1 MSTVSAVD
9 VVAPVA
15 ITGPIL
21 LACLLLV
28 AGRWSP
34 RALTDVLALAGA
46 VGLAVCGA
54 LLVAAT
60 STRDAV
66 TWLGG
71 WAPAPGAH
79 PVGIA
84 LVADPAAGGLVV
96 LVGVLAAGALLFS
109 WRYFESVE
117 ARFHALVLLFCAG
130 MDGFVLAGDLFTM
143 LVFFEL
149 MGAVAYA
156 LAAYKIEE
164 PRSLQGGLTFGVV
177 NSLGAYLALCGVGV
191 LYARTGQLNL
201 AFVGQALAGAPPD
214 GPAVVGVV
222 LVLVGWLVKAAAVPF
237 HFWLA
242 DAHAVAPTPVCVLFS
257 GVMAPLG
264 VYGVARVAAVAAPDV
279 GALRAVLVV
288 VGAVTAVLGTVM
300 CVVQRNLKRLLA
312 YSTIAHVGLFLI
324 GATAA
329 GTRGW
334 LVYLAGHAGVKGAL
348 FLLVGVLL
356 ARFGSVDEID
366 LHGAGRTGGT
376 TDRWAAALF
385 LLGGLALAGLPP
397 LGVGLGKAALE
408 ESVPGALVPVVVG
421 VSVVTAGAVLR
432 GGLRVFLGVG
442 PRPERQVDPERTS
455 GEGEERE
462 TTGRLDRVPATM
474 LAAPAVLLGAALVV
488 GAVPWV
494 GRLGAVAGERLAD
507 GPSYRAAVLGAA
519 PVAAAP
525 AEPVAWHL
533 SGVVT
538 GFATAAGAVVLAL
551 LVLVAAR
558 VPARQRRPLRRAV
571 GPIVLVLERLHS
583 GHVGDYVAWLLLG
596 AAVIGIAVAA
606 PTLGS

>member
-1 MSTVSAVD
+1 MVD
-9 VVAPVA
+9 VVAPLAV
-15 ITGPIL
+15 TGPVL
-21 LACLLLV
+21 LACLVLV
-28 AGRWSP
+28 IGRWAP
-34 RALTDVLALAGA
+34 RPVVDALALAGA
-46 VGLAVCGA
+46 IALACCGG

-84 LVADPAAGGLVV
+84 QVADPAAGLLVL
-96 LVGVLAAGALLFS
+96 LVGTLAAGGLLFS
-109 WRYFESVE
+109 WRYFASVE
-117 ARFHALVLLFCAG
+117 ARFQALVLLFCAG
-130 MDGFVLAGDLFTM
+130 MTGFVLAGDLFTM

-164 PRSLQGGLTFGVV
+164 PRSVQGGLTFGVV

-201 AFVGQALAGAPPD
+201 AFLGETLAGAPPD

-264 VYGVARVAAVAAPDV
+264 VYGAARVTAVVAPGV
-279 GALRAVLVV
+279 GTLAPVLVV
-288 VGAVTAVLGTVM
+288 VGTVTAVVGTVL

-324 GATAA
+324 GAADGGSRT
-329 GTRGW
+329 W
-334 LVYLAGHAGVKGAL
+334 LVYLAGHAGVKAAL

-366 LHGAGRTGGT
+366 LHGAARTGRAS
-376 TDRWAAALF
+376 DRLTGALF
-385 LLGGLALAGLPP
+385 LLAGLALAGLPP
-397 LGVGLGKAALE
+397 VGAGLGKAALE
-408 ESVPGALVPVVVG
+408 ESVPGLLVPVVAG
-421 VSVVTAGAVLR
+421 VSVVTAAAVLR
-432 GGLRVFLGVG
+432 AGLRVFLGLG
-442 PRPERQVDPERTS
+442 PRPERRVDPERTS

-462 TTGRLDRVPATM
+462 MSGRLERVPATM
-474 LAAPAVLLGAALVV
+474 LAAPTLLLAAAVVVGTLPLAGRVGAA
-488 GAVPWV
+488 
-494 GRLGAVAGERLAD
+494 AGERLAD
-507 GPSYRAAVLGAA
+507 GAAYRASVLGPAIEAA
-519 PVAAAP
+519 PV
-525 AEPVAWHL
+525 EPVAWHL
-533 SGVVT
+533 SGVGT
-538 GFATAAGAVVLAL
+538 GLGTTVAAVVLAL
-551 LVLVAAR
+551 VVLVSAR
-558 VPARQRRPLRRAV
+558 VPAGRRRPVRRAIGPLVV
-571 GPIVLVLERLHS
+571 GLERLHS
-583 GHVGDYVAWLLLG
+583 GHVGDYVAWLLFG

-606 PTLGS
+606 PTLSR

>member
-1 MSTVSAVD
+1 MTGADVGRVD
-9 VVAPVA
+9 VVAPLAV
-15 ITGPIL
+15 TGPVL
-21 LACLLLV
+21 LACLVLV
-28 AGRWSP
+28 IGRWAP
-34 RALTDVLALAGA
+34 RPVVDALALVGA
-46 VGLAVCGA
+46 AALACCGG

-60 STRDAV
+60 SPGDAV

-71 WAPAPGAH
+71 WAPAPGTH

-84 LVADPAAGGLVV
+84 LVADPAAGLLVL
-96 LVGVLAAGALLFS
+96 LVGTLAAGGLLFS
-109 WRYFESVE
+109 WRYFASVE
-117 ARFHALVLLFCAG
+117 ARFQALVLLFCAG
-130 MDGFVLAGDLFTM
+130 MTGFVLAGDLFTM

-201 AFVGQALAGAPPD
+201 AFLGETLAGAPPD

-264 VYGVARVAAVAAPDV
+264 VYGVARVTAVVAPGV
-279 GALRAVLVV
+279 GTLAPVLVV
-288 VGAVTAVLGTVM
+288 VGTVTAVLGTVL

-324 GATAA
+324 GAADGGSRT
-329 GTRGW
+329 W
-334 LVYLAGHAGVKGAL
+334 LVYLAGHAGVKAAL

-366 LHGAGRTGGT
+366 LHGAARTGRAP
-376 TDRWAAALF
+376 DRLTGALF
-385 LLGGLALAGLPP
+385 LLAGLALAGLPP
-397 LGVGLGKAALE
+397 VGAGLGKAALE
-408 ESVPGALVPVVVG
+408 ESVPGVLVPVVVG
-421 VSVVTAGAVLR
+421 VSVVTAAAVLR
-432 GGLRVFLGVG
+432 AGLRVFLGVG
-442 PRPERQVDPERTS
+442 PRPERRVDPERTS

-462 TTGRLDRVPATM
+462 MSGRFERVPTTM
-474 LAAPAVLLGAALVV
+474 LAAPTLLLAAAVVVGTLPLVGRVGAA
-488 GAVPWV
+488 
-494 GRLGAVAGERLAD
+494 AGERLAD
-507 GPSYRAAVLGAA
+507 GTAYRASVLGPAHEA
-519 PVAAAP
+519 VPV
-525 AEPVAWHL
+525 EPVAWHL

-538 GFATAAGAVVLAL
+538 GLGTTVAAVVLAL
-551 LVLVAAR
+551 VVLLSGR
-558 VPARQRRPLRRAV
+558 VPARRRRPVRRAV
-571 GPIVLVLERLHS
+571 GRIVLGLERLHS
-583 GHVGDYVAWLLLG
+583 GHVGDYVAWLLFG

-606 PTLGS
+606 PTLG